1 MVDVCREPETIVDL
15 GCGPGHLS
23 AVLRRNWPHAE
34 IVGVDSSPAMI
45 EQARRRGGGDDG
57 CEKVTYERA
66 DLAVWDPGRPID
78 LVVSNA
84 ALQWVPNQQQVL
96 LRLRGILAPG
106 GTLAFSVPCNVAEP
120 SHVLLRD
127 LAGRAPYA
135 TYADGL
141 SRRFDIGEQ
150 GYLDLL
156 AGPGWRLDVWRTTY
170 LHVLQGAD
178 PVFDWIAG
186 TGAMP
191 VLQALPDDLRERFAG
206 EYSAALREAY
216 PARRYGTV
224 LPFPRVFVVATREY
238 DATLTAEEMPTA

>member
-1 MVDVCREPETIVDL
+1 FTDLLARVVDVCREPETIVDL

-106 GTLAFSVPCNVAEP
+106 GTLASVSRATWP
-120 SHVLLRD
+120 S
-127 LAGRAPYA
+127 RATCCSAISPDA
-135 TYADGL
+135 
-141 SRRFDIGEQ
+141 
-150 GYLDLL
+150 
-156 AGPGWRLDVWRTTY
+156 PRTRPT
-170 LHVLQGAD
+170 
-178 PVFDWIAG
+178 
-186 TGAMP
+186 
-191 VLQALPDDLRERFAG
+191 
-206 EYSAALREAY
+206 
-216 PARRYGTV
+216 
-224 LPFPRVFVVATREY
+224 
-238 DATLTAEEMPTA
+238 PTACRAGST